1 MDAITVL
8 VQTRTLASLVVVV
21 VVVVLSTLMIK
32 RSFRGGFVGGDL
44 NAGRFWFEKGSNH
57 NARPPSELFR
67 IICTTAI
74 TNRGTWKEPWTS
86 RISLPSRNVRG
97 RVDVI
102 VAQNRRRRHF
112 LQNL

>member
-44 NAGRFWFEKGSNH
+44 NAGRFWFEKGGNH
-57 NARPPSELFR
+57 NSEFVSMKR
-67 IICTTAI
+67 KPKDRNTQQ
-74 TNRGTWKEPWTS
+74 EPWPS
-86 RISLPSRNVRG
+86 ISLS
-97 RVDVI
+97 VI
-102 VAQNRRRRHF
+102 RK
-112 LQNL
+112 